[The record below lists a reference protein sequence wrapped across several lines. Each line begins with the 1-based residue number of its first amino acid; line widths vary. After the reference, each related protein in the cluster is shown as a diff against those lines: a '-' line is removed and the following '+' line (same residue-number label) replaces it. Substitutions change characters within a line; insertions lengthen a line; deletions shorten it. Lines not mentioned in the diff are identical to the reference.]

1 MLIHNDFIPVDSLSI
16 QSALKFNNKDIL
28 DKAIFFDLEHYLYK
42 EPICIGVF
50 GAAVYSKEHNAIIS
64 TQYMIE
70 NQKDARQILTMTEE
84 YFKERMK
91 DGKEYIVTFSGNND
105 FLVVNH
111 LFKKYNIE
119 FCFKDHFE
127 HVDLQKEYEV
137 RFKKNIGLKNLERLY
152 KIERQGE
159 LISGI
164 NLAKTFSRIIKDKG
178 YIQRM
183 PQEKINKILTYNEQ
197 DVVNLFNIMNQWKQ
211 VEIDDVITLEEILLE
226 EKAEKLELK
235 RKLEEENEK
244 NSTLRTELRDLMGE
258 LDFQ

>member
-1 MLIHNDFIPVDSLSI
+1 
-16 QSALKFNNKDIL
+16 
-28 DKAIFFDLEHYLYK
+28 
-42 EPICIGVF
+42 
-50 GAAVYSKEHNAIIS
+50 
-64 TQYMIE
+64 
-70 NQKDARQILTMTEE
+70 
-84 YFKERMK
+84 
-91 DGKEYIVTFSGNND
+91 
-105 FLVVNH
+105 
-111 LFKKYNIE
+111 
-119 FCFKDHFE
+119 
-127 HVDLQKEYEV
+127 
-137 RFKKNIGLKNLERLY
+137 LERLY

-183 PQEKINKILTYNEQ
+183 PQEKIDKILTYNEQ

-235 RKLEEENEK
+235 KKLEEENEK